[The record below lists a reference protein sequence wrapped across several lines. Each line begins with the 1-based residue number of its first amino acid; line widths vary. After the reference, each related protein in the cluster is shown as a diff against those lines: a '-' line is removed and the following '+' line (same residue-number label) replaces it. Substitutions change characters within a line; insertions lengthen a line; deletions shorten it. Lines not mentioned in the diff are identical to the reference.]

1 MVDESGSGRLVVLS
15 GPSGAGKTTA
25 CDRLQADPAITRAI
39 TATTR
44 APRAG
49 EVDGVH
55 YFFFDEESFRKGI
68 EEGKFLEHAEVH
80 GRFYGTPKEHLE
92 ELIASG
98 RTVLL
103 SIDVQGA
110 EELMDRRVPAIYIFL
125 EPPSLEELKR
135 RLVDRASDDSETIEL
150 RLKNALEEMARRDRY
165 DHCIVN
171 DDLDRAVDEILGL
184 IGEGAA
190 S

>member
-1 MVDESGSGRLVVLS
+1 MDESGSGRLVVLS

-103 SIDVQGA
+103 SIDVQGMVNDGNHGSA
-110 EELMDRRVPAIYIFL
+110 HGLNSQQAPREALIVEHDVEAV
-125 EPPSLEELKR
+125 SLLKR
-135 RLVDRASDDSETIEL
+135 GPASHQTKAE
-150 RLKNALEEMARRDRY
+150 
-165 DHCIVN
+165 
-171 DDLDRAVDEILGL
+171 GL
-184 IGEGAA
+184 HFGENTEP
-190 S
+190 